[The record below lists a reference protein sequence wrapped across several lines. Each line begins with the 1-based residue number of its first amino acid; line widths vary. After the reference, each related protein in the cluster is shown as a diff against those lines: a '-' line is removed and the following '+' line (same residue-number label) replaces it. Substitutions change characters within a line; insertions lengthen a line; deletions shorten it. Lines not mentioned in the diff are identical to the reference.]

1 VLFLK
6 IRKKRML
13 RTLQD
18 ILRTPDLRNKI
29 LFTLGIIFIYRLL
42 THIPVPG
49 VDSDALVNLFSTSQL
64 LQLLDLFTGG
74 TLLNFSIIALGLNPY
89 INASIIMQLMGI
101 IVPKIEELQKEGEYG
116 RQKINQYTRYL
127 TVPLAFVQ
135 SYAVLVFL
143 RQGGTGVIGNLNPIE
158 TAAMMVTMTAGSLL
172 LMWLGELVTERGI
185 GNGISMIIF
194 VGIVAR
200 LPVILGQAGSIVT
213 AENALTL
220 AALLA
225 VGLVI
230 IMGVVIGT
238 EGQRKI
244 LVQYAKRVRGNRL
257 YGGQTTYLP
266 IRINQAGVIPII
278 FAVSLILLPGIL
290 GQLLAGS
297 QNEVLKQV
305 GEWSNNFAQNVP
317 LYSAIYFVM
326 VVIFTYFYTSVVFN
340 PTKVSDE
347 IKKYGGFIPG
357 IRPGK
362 ATADYLAFI
371 SNRITL
377 VGAVFLGTIAIMP
390 FVMQEI
396 TNISVV
402 AFGGTGLLIV
412 VSVVLETTK
421 QLESQLIM
429 RSYEGFLNK

>member
-1 VLFLK
+1 
-6 IRKKRML
+6 ML

-29 LFTLGIIFIYRLL
+29 LFTLGVIFVYRLFS
-42 THIPVPG
+42 HIPIPG
-49 VDSDALVNLFSTSQL
+49 VDSDALANLFSTSQL

-89 INASIIMQLMGI
+89 INASIIMQLLGI

-116 RQKINQYTRYL
+116 RQKINQYTRYI
-127 TVPLAFVQ
+127 TVPLAFIQ

-143 RQGGTGVIGNLNPIE
+143 KQGGTGVVGNLNILE
-158 TAAMMVTMTAGSLL
+158 TIAVMVTMTAGTMF
-172 LMWLGELVTERGI
+172 LMWLGELITEQGI

-200 LPVILGQAGSIVT
+200 LPVVLGQAGSIIS
-213 AENALTL
+213 ADNLLTF
-220 AALLA
+220 AALLLA
-225 VGLVI
+225 GLLI

-290 GQLLAGS
+290 GQLLTGA
-297 QNEVLKQV
+297 QNQILKQI
-305 GEWSNNFAQNVP
+305 GEWGTTFSQNVP
-317 LYSAIYFVM
+317 IYSAIYFIM
-326 VVIFTYFYTSVVFN
+326 VVVFTYFYTSIVFN

-390 FVMQEI
+390 FVLQEI
-396 TNISVV
+396 TKISVV

>member
-1 VLFLK
+1 MLK
-6 IRKKRML
+6 
-13 RTLQD
+13 TLQD

-29 LFTLGIIFIYRLL
+29 LFTLGVIFVYRMFA
-42 THIPVPG
+42 HIPIPG
-49 VDSDALVNLFSTSQL
+49 VDPDALKNLFSSSQIF
-64 LQLLDLFTGG
+64 QLLDLFTGG

-89 INASIIMQLMGI
+89 INASIIMQLLGI
-101 IVPKIEELQKEGEYG
+101 VVPKIEELQKEGEYG
-116 RQKINQYTRYL
+116 RQKINQWTRYI

-143 RQGGTGVIGNLNPIE
+143 HRGGTAVVGQLNLFETLGVML
-158 TAAMMVTMTAGSLL
+158 TLTAGTIF
-172 LMWLGELVTERGI
+172 LMWLGELITEQGI
-185 GNGISMIIF
+185 GNGISVIIF

-200 LPVILGQAGSIVT
+200 LPVTFSQLGNIVT
-213 AENALTL
+213 AENILML
-220 AALLA
+220 AALLVA
-225 VGLVI
+225 ALVI
-230 IMGVVIGT
+230 IGGVVVGT

-257 YGGQTTYLP
+257 YGGQSTYLP

-278 FAVSLILLPGIL
+278 FAVSLILLPGIV
-290 GQLLAGS
+290 GQLFSTSPVPLVKQLATWGVHFS
-297 QNEVLKQV
+297 QNV
-305 GEWSNNFAQNVP
+305 W
-317 LYSAIYFVM
+317 LYSSIYFAL
-326 VVIFTYFYTSVVFN
+326 VVIFTYFYTSIIFN
-340 PTKVSDE
+340 PTKVADD

-362 ATADYLAFI
+362 ATADYLGFI

-377 VGAVFLGTIAIMP
+377 VGACFLGFLAILP
-390 FVMQEI
+390 FVLKEV
-396 TNISVV
+396 TNISAV

-429 RSYEGFLNK
+429 RSYEGFLDK

>member
-1 VLFLK
+1 MLK
-6 IRKKRML
+6 
-13 RTLQD
+13 TLQD
-18 ILRTPDLRNKI
+18 IFRTPDLRKRI
-29 LFTLGIIFIYRLL
+29 LFTLGIIFVYRLL

-49 VDSDALVNLFSTSQL
+49 VDPSALSNLFSSSQL

-89 INASIIMQLMGI
+89 INASIIMQLMGMI
-101 IVPKIEELQKEGEYG
+101 IPKFEELQKEGEYG

-127 TVPLAFVQ
+127 TVPLAFIQ

-143 RQGGTGVIGNLNPIE
+143 RQGGTGVVGNLNPLE
-158 TAAMMVTMTAGSLL
+158 TVVVMLTMTAGTMLI
-172 LMWLGELVTERGI
+172 MWLGELITEQGL
-185 GNGISMIIF
+185 GNGISVLIF
-194 VGIVAR
+194 VGIVSR
-200 LPVILGQAGSIVT
+200 LPVVLGQASTIVT
-213 AENALTL
+213 AENILTIGALF
-220 AALLA
+220 A
-225 VGLVI
+225 VGLLM
-230 IMGVVIGT
+230 IMGVVVGT

-244 LVQYAKRVRGNRL
+244 LVQYAKRVRGNKL

-278 FAVSLILLPGIL
+278 FAVSLILLPGIF
-290 GQLLAGS
+290 GQLFANA
-297 QNEVLKQV
+297 QNQLLKQI
-305 GEWSNNFAQNVP
+305 GDFSTNFSQNVP
-317 LYSAIYFVM
+317 LYSAVYFVM
-326 VVIFTYFYTSVVFN
+326 VVLFTYFYTSVVFN
-340 PTKVSDE
+340 PTKVADE

-362 ATADYLAFI
+362 ATADYLGFI

-377 VGAVFLGTIAIMP
+377 VGAIFLGSIAIMP
-390 FVMQEI
+390 FVLQEI
-396 TNISVV
+396 TNISTI